1 MKRALALLAVIVLLA
16 LCGCDD
22 VRRDAFGG
30 LLGTVGYPPIA
41 DCEVDLYDG
50 IQFQSLDSTAG
61 LIRKTRTDAA
71 GRFAV
76 EFDDSYLG
84 RPIIAVAR
92 PGPTAMYRDFG
103 ATGTPDI
110 AFDAP
115 HQPWVGVLDEWL
127 GGEDTVTINPI
138 TTMAFHA
145 LMRLPITEVGPGA
158 LRFDREV
165 VQTTHSALAA
175 NFGFR
180 SDPAAE
186 LPAPPGGPL
195 FVPVTANYL
204 ENNDRATA
212 YTYACLQL
220 AKAAND
226 FAATSAGADNALD
239 FYEALFADAQD
250 GALDGQYFGQ
260 AQAFLNQVPSV
271 VGRDVDG
278 ASRLL
283 RWIATVPLNA
293 TEQGYAGTVRGG
305 VFDPLPSFMLA
316 LQADATGAARPMRI
330 DSIDVWNFP
339 FSGNVELTIRGAG
352 MRRSDNF
359 LVRSF
364 DAFNDSFTVD
374 RDSVGVDGQFN
385 FQSDTE
391 LRVRLPDFGVTTK
404 AVANGLRVPTGV
416 NFRRLSLEILNRPE
430 YEKLP
435 RQARYILTDNARV
448 TTRTEPLLVHA
459 AIGRVDAPGGFAPAT
474 GSNNVYPAAKDPG
487 ALVIGTDQVYE
498 LALRVANPSVDT
510 FNGLTLDLAAT
521 TLLQLGNPVV
531 LDQFSGTATGR
542 AFILPDTLPSTN
554 LAPGGVVT
562 LAYRFVF
569 LDSAIPADL
578 AAGAD
583 ITLTPVLTATS
594 SGAGTPTVTT
604 NDVTDFTRP
613 VHVAPVIEAQ
623 TAQLT
628 TLAITLPATVTEGTG
643 FDLDLALTS
652 GPLSGGL
659 QRDLRVETLDLVIT
673 FDGTTTLLHLGD
685 AFFAGPGGADTTFE
699 SCTLVATGGTALPV
713 LLTNVGNSQTLRLHI
728 GTTVGHL
735 GAFSV
740 TATATGRDVAS
751 GMQTTAADAAATSVT
766 P

>member
-1 MKRALALLAVIVLLA
+1 MKRVFALLAAAVLLA
-16 LCGCDD
+16 LSGCDD

-30 LLGTVGYPPIA
+30 LIGTVGYPPIA
-41 DCEVDLYDG
+41 DCEVELYDA
-50 IQFQSLDSTAG
+50 IQFQGLNSSAG
-61 LIRKTRTDAA
+61 LIIKTRTDAA

-103 ATGTPDI
+103 ASGTPDV

-115 HQPWVGVLDEWL
+115 RQPWVGVLDEWL

-145 LMRLPITEVGPGA
+145 LMRLPVTEVGPGA

-165 VQTTHSALAA
+165 VQTTHTAMAA

-204 ENNDRATA
+204 ENNDRATS
-212 YTYACLQL
+212 YTWACLQL

-226 FAATSAGADNALD
+226 FASTTAGADNALD
-239 FYEALFADAQD
+239 FYEAMFEDAQD

-260 AQAFLNQVPSV
+260 AQPFLNQVPSV
-271 VGRDVDG
+271 VGRDADG

-283 RWIATVPLNA
+283 RWVATVPLNA
-293 TEQGYAGTVRGG
+293 TEQGYAGAARGG
-305 VFDPLPSFMLA
+305 AFDPAPAFMLA
-316 LQADATGAARPMRI
+316 LQADATGAARPMRV

-352 MRRSDNF
+352 MRRSDHF

-364 DAFNDSFTVD
+364 DAFNDNFSVD

-385 FQSDTE
+385 FHSDTE
-391 LRVRLPDFGVTTK
+391 LRLRLPDFGVTTK
-404 AVANGLRVPTGV
+404 AVANGLRVPAGV
-416 NFRRLSLEILNRPE
+416 NFRRLSLELLNRPE
-430 YEKLP
+430 FERIP
-435 RQARYILTDNARV
+435 RQARYVITDNARV

-459 AIGRVDAPGGFAPAT
+459 AIGRVDAPGAFVPAA

-521 TLLQLGNPVV
+521 TLVQLGNPVV
-531 LDQFSGTATGR
+531 LDQFSGAAAGR
-542 AFILPDTLPSTN
+542 AFILPDTLPTVN
-554 LAPGGVVT
+554 LAPGGVAT

-569 LDSAIPADL
+569 LDSAIPANL

-613 VHVAPVIEAQ
+613 VHVAPLVEAQ
-623 TAQLT
+623 TSQLV
-628 TLAITLPATVTEGTG
+628 TLAVTMPGAVTEGTS

-659 QRDLRVETLDLVIT
+659 QRDLRVESIDLVIT
-673 FDGTTTLLHLGD
+673 FDGTTTLLHLAD
-685 AFFAGPGGADTTFE
+685 AFFASPGGADTTFE
-699 SCTLVATGGTALPV
+699 SFTLVGTGATALPV
-713 LLTNVGNSQTLRLHI
+713 LLTSVGNTQTLRLRV
-728 GTTVGHL
+728 GTTAGHL

-740 TATATGRDVAS
+740 TATAAGKDVAS
-751 GMQTTAADAAATSVT
+751 GMPSTAAGAAATTVT